1 MSQRVPKIFAQKE
14 ATQNAQDLENRCV
27 APILFTN
34 SRETNRTSTLVQAA
48 QELSTLKD
56 RFMTIMDSQVIG
68 TVTVPLLCKQ
78 R

>member
-1 MSQRVPKIFAQKE
+1 MSKRVPGIFAQKE
-14 ATQNAQDLENRCV
+14 VTQNVPDSASRC
-27 APILFTN
+27 AALILFTN